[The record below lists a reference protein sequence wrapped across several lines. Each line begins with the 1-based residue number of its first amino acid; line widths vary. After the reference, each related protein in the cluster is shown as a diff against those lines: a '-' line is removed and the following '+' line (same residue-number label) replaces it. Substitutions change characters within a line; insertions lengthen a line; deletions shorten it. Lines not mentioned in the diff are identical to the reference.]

1 MSNKEIGADLGISE
15 ATVKSYFVDVF
26 QKLNVRSR
34 TEAIF
39 VSLKSGI
46 LSLDDLG

>member
-1 MSNKEIGADLGISE
+1 M
-15 ATVKSYFVDVF
+15 DVF

-39 VSLKSGI
+39 VGLKSGI